1 MYIYTHRI
9 CTQVYVCVRVTV
21 CVRFSEYVCIDVYAW
36 TFVRVNAHARPCGHI
51 FLLKKTWMS
60 KQVCLWVLKCGRTRV
75 CVSMCTCVLRFSYR
89 GFLTSKKLKE
99 HVHFLWSPMKLL
111 NSWRSQQQILG
122 ISIFETLLY
131 ANQHSNNF
139 QRHVVNA
146 FLYFKYF
153 TSKSSET
160 FSRTQFHSSFGIA
173 SRPFG

>member
-1 MYIYTHRI
+1 M
-9 CTQVYVCVRVTV
+9 
-21 CVRFSEYVCIDVYAW
+21 
-36 TFVRVNAHARPCGHI
+36 HARVGISFYLRKLGCQSRCVSMGVKVRPYTC
-51 FLLKKTWMS
+51 
-60 KQVCLWVLKCGRTRV
+60 V

-111 NSWRSQQQILG
+111 NSWRSQQQFLG